1 MLSQLQQTL
10 RHWKWLPDPEDTF
23 VWTEDAVPFLDRYW
37 YVLASAAILYVPT
50 IHALQMVMANKKAL
64 EIRPLLFV
72 WNLLLCGFS
81 LLSVINIGPT
91 AMKTLLESPDT
102 AICTDRVGWDP
113 ALARWRLYFVL
124 SKVPEMMDSVWLVLK
139 KRPVSFLQ
147 EYHHLTVM
155 LYCWHVSYGRNYGVA
170 PDFEGGEGSYFGL
183 MNGCVH
189 FVMYGYYAITSCTS
203 KNSIFRSKAIAITI
217 TRLQILQMVLGISIQ
232 TFKTFRCNNSYRTNY
247 YAGTAMY
254 ASYLVLF
261 VKYYIDRYM
270 AASRKREKKSQ

>member
-10 RHWKWLPDPEDTF
+10 RH
-23 VWTEDAVPFLDRYW
+23 
-37 YVLASAAILYVPT
+37 VLAHLFAWKGAMHARTNVFACLVVHSGSGCQTLRTRSCGLRTQYVPCLRVHRYARSLSILVLT
-50 IHALQMVMANKKAL
+50 MLLPFFPSRLACQMVMANKKAL

-155 LYCWHVSYGRNYGVA
+155 LYCWHVRYA
-170 PDFEGGEGSYFGL
+170 PVQLSVPWTQSLTWLDG
-183 MNGCVH
+183 
-189 FVMYGYYAITSCTS
+189 
-203 KNSIFRSKAIAITI
+203 
-217 TRLQILQMVLGISIQ
+217 
-232 TFKTFRCNNSYRTNY
+232 
-247 YAGTAMY
+247 
-254 ASYLVLF
+254 
-261 VKYYIDRYM
+261 
-270 AASRKREKKSQ
+270 